1 MPTLVFPDSD
11 TLRLVLASGGV
22 AAPVM
27 GAPADVG
34 WDDQGRLWLT
44 TNAALTRE
52 SAAAL
57 RRFGV
62 RVDNPGKS
70 PHSEHIACWQQLL
83 PLEKMPSSAPIPAG
97 AVLFE
102 VPGRELSSIVSE
114 IERGAKPWSMRWLD
128 DIAND
133 DGSDRC
139 LVKTESPPFFTLL
152 RSFDDNSTLAF
163 AEQAPRVWTA
173 VGWRHPLADQIHVPA
188 GKMLFLRPARH
199 WQWRDEAAFQQRVA
213 HENVQPVSTSIATG
227 RLLTIPMPLR
237 LVPLDDSAPA
247 EMWLIR
253 RDAFRWLEPFLQGI
267 DERMLQRFT
276 CAVASSNGEPA
287 LVLRVRGKGP
297 APILLEAP
305 LGFRPLLKLANLYL
319 PCGYGLAPVLRR
331 DTIRQLLA
339 ANPERL
345 TWLRPLEDGGFATES
360 IASDAFRPLT
370 EFVEHRLEMPT
381 RRLAAWNQTAWLN
394 FERFS
399 VQSLEPSLPVAL
411 PESLPALKK
420 PQPEPRED
428 KPRTGS
434 WLSRTLRL
442 FFRTQSKREIPAL
455 PATEDIMAPIP
466 VDDAVRT
473 ALPMSAPRT
482 IEHSLRIDEARQS
495 ARTLAARFHES
506 LEDFTPSLRLELW
519 PKLGAA
525 FAHANQHSDAA
536 LCWLNALWEVERP
549 TTLWA
554 WGWLRAEAIQA
565 GWNPDRVD
573 LGRWLAAPAD
583 KHRPR
588 AVAAYALWATLQE
601 VPPARFADSLTGL
614 NGYLEAN
621 EQHLPI
627 RAIWLVRTALARS
640 TRGDVLGLAHARDR
654 ILDRLRDR
662 GLSLASDV
670 PSFVRNV
677 GAEDPDRLNQVA
689 KWLTAKRR
697 TINEWIASLASES
710 RPHSDTQPP
719 LLPYLDAEIPCTQ
732 AYADLMIAWGLSRLG
747 ENNEADRLREL
758 AAHALP
764 DSDPIHGAL
773 RAIFDHRLH
782 EARENQTAAAL
793 PLACRARLD
802 GLGRNERYQVDWLL
816 HRSRILEPLERI
828 DPRWASTMRHYRG
841 WNELQKQLIEL
852 PGLER
857 NELNRKVRNLLD
869 RFEREEPSA
878 RREILIAVLG
888 LAGRVDRA
896 SVEVA
901 LDRALGI
908 PISSPEN
915 LRRIVDSGLLAAAA
929 LGLDGKVRLFAH
941 RFGSFVEEQKGQG
954 SHELFAGLTGQT
966 FRALRKFGMK
976 EEADNVLS
984 KIAQWLT
991 RGKDLHVLRRERVSE
1006 WPVLLRTLLHVSAG
1020 WYFCGR
1026 STQGHRIIEEA
1037 RTKDLFDNAVRSFD
1051 HRVLSDRA
1059 ALAVVYASTI
1069 GQIPAKLALGYFD
1082 ELFLRLKHI
1091 AVSGWNTH
1099 YTLQPLEL
1107 IDTVIRAVVSDD
1119 FSLGPAVRGWL
1130 DDDEFNVRQRI
1141 HREMSEWM
1149 ERQGV

>member
-22 AAPVM
+22 AASVSR
-27 GAPADVG
+27 APAEVR
-34 WDDQGRLWLT
+34 WDDEGRLWLT
-44 TNAALTRE
+44 TNAVLTGE
-52 SAAAL
+52 TAAVL

-62 RVDNPGKS
+62 RLVDGSNDS
-70 PHSEHIACWQQLL
+70 HSERIACWQQLV
-83 PLEKMPSSAPIPAG
+83 PLENTLPPTAIPEG
-97 AVLFE
+97 AILFE
-102 VPGRELSSIVSE
+102 IPGCELTSFIGE
-114 IERGAKPWSMRWLD
+114 IERSGKSWSIRWLD
-128 DIAND
+128 DIASN

-139 LVKTESPPFFTLL
+139 LVRTESPPFFTLL
-152 RSFDDNSTLAF
+152 RSSDGNSALAF
-163 AEQAPRVWTA
+163 AEQAPRIWTA
-173 VGWRHPLADQIHVPA
+173 AGWRHPLVNQIHVPA
-188 GKMLFLRPARH
+188 GKLLFLRPPRN
-199 WQWRDEAAFQQRVA
+199 WQWRDEAAFHQHVA
-213 HENVQPVSTSIATG
+213 HENIQPVTATIVTG
-227 RLLTIPMPLR
+227 RLPTIPIPLR
-237 LVPLDDSAPA
+237 LAPLDDSAPA

-253 RDAFRWLEPFLQGI
+253 SDAFRWLEQFLQGI
-267 DERMLQRFT
+267 DEHTLLRFT
-276 CAVASSNGEPA
+276 CAIAGSNGEPA
-287 LVLRVRGKGP
+287 LILRVRGKGP
-297 APILLEAP
+297 APILVEAP

-319 PCGYGLAPVLRR
+319 PCGYGLAPMLRR
-331 DTIRQLLA
+331 ETIRQLLA

-345 TWLRPLEDGGFATES
+345 TWLRLVEGGGFATES
-360 IASDAFRPLT
+360 IATDAFRPLT
-370 EFVEHRLEMPT
+370 EYVEHRLET
-381 RRLAAWNQTAWLN
+381 QHQRLAVWNQPSRFA
-394 FERFS
+394 FERFV
-399 VQSLEPSLPVAL
+399 VQSHEPPLPAIL
-411 PESLPALKK
+411 PEMPPALKK
-420 PQPEPRED
+420 PQPEPREE
-428 KPRTGS
+428 KPRTRS
-434 WLSRTLRL
+434 WLSRTLGL
-442 FFRTQSKREIPAL
+442 FFRTQGRREEPAS
-455 PATEDIMAPIP
+455 PAVEDALAPIP
-466 VDDAVRT
+466 IDDAVRT
-473 ALPMSAPRT
+473 ALPASLPRT
-482 IEHSLRIDEARQS
+482 IEHSLKIDEARQS
-495 ARTLAARFHES
+495 ARTLAAKFHES
-506 LEDFTPSLRLELW
+506 LEDFTPALRLELW

-536 LCWLNALWEVERP
+536 LCWLNAMWEIERP

-554 WGWLRAEAIQA
+554 WGWFRAEAAQA

-573 LGRWLAAPAD
+573 LGSWLAAPAD

-601 VPPARFADSLTGL
+601 ALPARFADHLTGL
-614 NGYLEAN
+614 NSYLEAN

-697 TINEWIASLASES
+697 TINEWIASLVSES

-758 AAHALP
+758 SAHALP
-764 DSDPIHGAL
+764 ESDPIHGAL

-782 EARENQTAAAL
+782 EARENQAAAAL
-793 PLACRARLD
+793 PLRCRAHLD
-802 GLGRNERYQVDWLL
+802 SLGRNERYQVDWLL
-816 HRSRILEPLERI
+816 HHSRILEPLERI

-841 WNELQKQLIEL
+841 WNELQKQLVEL
-852 PGLER
+852 PGLDRE
-857 NELNRKVRNLLD
+857 ELNRRVKHLLE

-878 RREILIAVLG
+878 RREILIAVLE

-896 SVEVA
+896 SVEIA

-966 FRALRKFGMK
+966 FRCLRKFGMK

-984 KIAQWLT
+984 KIALWLT
-991 RGKDLHVLRRERVSE
+991 RGKDLPILRRERVSE

-1037 RTKDLFDNAVRSFD
+1037 RTRDLFDNTVRSFD